1 MIKVTIKE
9 GRFWKKYTK
18 NNITIYHKGYFY
30 SHSIEEIARNILDC
44 SNKDLD
50 KNIENID
57 GHFALV
63 IVKEDITIV
72 AVDKIRSTP
81 LFFVNINDKF
91 YIDHNAN
98 RLIDNNNFAH
108 DVNEDSIL
116 EISMS
121 GYTIGNKTIYS
132 KLHSLKA
139 GELAIFNENS
149 YETHQ
154 YFKYC
159 CNADKGVVDYIDVL
173 SGLTIKIF
181 KKMLDSIGDRQIVI
195 PLSAGND
202 SRLVASILKELGA
215 TNVICYSYGSPGN
228 FEADTA
234 KLIAEKLDYE
244 WVFVPLTHK
253 SEKTFYASDEYSR
266 YLKFSETYSSVPYI
280 QSLSTIK
287 YLKESQLI
295 SDDAVFINGNSGDFI
310 SGLHLNYLL
319 KSDYEV
325 RDMDARKENI
335 LNSIIKKHFSLW
347 GRLSTFRNINKI
359 KKSLWNEIESSC
371 GTLLEYKKDYMLYEY
386 SEYIDRQ
393 SKYVI
398 TGQRAYEFYG
408 HEWRMPLWDNEYIDF
423 WAEVPLKYKKNQALY
438 LDMLKKNNFSGV
450 WGEDIPVNK
459 KTISPKW
466 ILPLRFLFKVLF
478 STLGEKGKKFWHEF
492 ETVFFYYWMDN
503 TRMMSTLSY
512 WRVIKSIGKKPQ
524 NHVSWQAVD
533 YIRDKLKL

>member
-18 NNITIYHKGYFY
+18 NNITIYYKGYFY
-30 SHSIEEIARNILDC
+30 SHSIKEIACNILDC

-50 KNIENID
+50 ENIKNID

-81 LFFVNINDKF
+81 LFFANINDQF
-91 YIDHNAN
+91 YIDHNAT
-98 RLIDNNNFAH
+98 RLVDNNNFSR

-121 GYTIGNKTIYS
+121 GYTVGNKTIYS

-139 GELAIFNENS
+139 GELAIFNESS

-159 CNADKGVVDYIDVL
+159 CNIDKGSVDYIGAL
-173 SGLTIKIF
+173 SGLTVKIF
-181 KKMLDSIGDRQIVI
+181 KKMLDNIKDRQIVI

-215 TNVICYSYGSPGN
+215 TNVLCYSYGSPGN

-253 SEKTFYASDEYSR
+253 SEKAFYASDEYSR

-319 KSDYEV
+319 KSDCEV
-325 RDMDARKENI
+325 RDIDARKENI

-347 GRLSTFRNINKI
+347 GQLSTFRNINKI

-371 GTLLEYKKDYMLYEY
+371 DTLLEYKKDYTLYEY
-386 SEYIDRQ
+386 AEYTDRQ

-398 TGQRAYEFYG
+398 TGQRVYEFYG

-423 WAEVPLKYKKNQALY
+423 WAEVPLKYKKNQTLY

-492 ETVFFYYWMDN
+492 EAVFFYYWMDN

-512 WRVIKSIGKKPQ
+512 WRVVKSIGKKPQ